1 MNFSHVTNDAAF
13 AGQFIDMHRMQALAW
28 VLGAFV
34 MLLGIKW
41 KSTLLQN
48 WTFGGGIPSPVAV
61 HHSPDRSDTAGSK
74 MGEMG
79 EHTRPWIAAYKTNLY
94 IIANVL

>member
-34 MLLGIKW
+34 MLLGIK
-41 KSTLLQN
+41 
-48 WTFGGGIPSPVAV
+48 
-61 HHSPDRSDTAGSK
+61 
-74 MGEMG
+74 
-79 EHTRPWIAAYKTNLY
+79 
-94 IIANVL
+94 

>member
-1 MNFSHVTNDAAF
+1 MKEHFVTKLDIW
-13 AGQFIDMHRMQALAW
+13 GEIL
-28 VLGAFV
+28 
-34 MLLGIKW
+34 
-41 KSTLLQN
+41 
-48 WTFGGGIPSPVAV
+48 SPVAV